1 MHISLGEIERETYK
15 KSFVHGIDGRIKIL
29 AALVIIVYA
38 VALPRM
44 DVIDFPKLA
53 LLEAY
58 LIILILL
65 ARLEFSYIALRLA
78 MALPFGF
85 GVAVF
90 QPFLRQPFTSDF
102 TVLYTLPMGLEIT
115 SEGTLFGAIIFAK
128 FLVCIT
134 AVILI
139 SSTTSMSELVASAR
153 RLGMPRELA
162 LLFTMMVR
170 YLFVFWNILGRI
182 RTAQKTRCFDLGN
195 KKVPRRWTLEQV
207 GYTISSLFIRSYE
220 QGERTYQSMLCRG
233 YNVDAQVYVGKK
245 KMGAIDI
252 FFLLLTFVIILGVQ
266 IYIAYLIDIPLSN

>member
-15 KSFVHGIDGRIKIL
+15 KTFVHRIDGRIKIL

-44 DVIDFPKLA
+44 DMIDFPKLA
-53 LLEAY
+53 LLEVY

-65 ARLEFSYIALRLA
+65 ARLEFSYIALRFA

-85 GVAVF
+85 GVAIF
-90 QPFLRQPFTSDF
+90 QPFLRQPFTADF
-102 TVLYTLPMGLEIT
+102 TVIYTLPLGLEIT
-115 SEGTLFGAIIFAK
+115 REGALFGAIIFAK

-134 AVILI
+134 AVILL

-170 YLFVFWNILGRI
+170 YIFVFWNIFGRI
-182 RTAQKTRCFDLGN
+182 RTAQKTRCFDLAN
-195 KKVPRRWTLEQV
+195 EKVPRRWILEQV

-245 KMGAIDI
+245 KLGATDI
-252 FFLLLTFVIILGVQ
+252 FFFVLTFVIILAVQ